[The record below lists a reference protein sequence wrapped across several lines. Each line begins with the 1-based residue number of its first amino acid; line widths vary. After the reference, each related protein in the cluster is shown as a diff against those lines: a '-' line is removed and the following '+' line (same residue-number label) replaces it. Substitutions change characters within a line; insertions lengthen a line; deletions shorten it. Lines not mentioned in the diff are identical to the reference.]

1 MTQTLEERVR
11 YLEHQVAFLTHQVNS
26 LGHGAPQPGPVVAPP
41 HEQPESPVERQPV
54 APPNAILQPPAR
66 RSAFQ
71 PREVQSGR
79 VLAFVGSIAVILGI
93 AFLVALAI
101 EQGWI
106 GETARVVIA
115 AVAASALL
123 AGGTWLY
130 ERKGKTQ
137 AALAMVATAIA
148 GLYLTLT
155 AATVLYDLVPMPVAL
170 PLALGI
176 GAVATAI
183 AVRVNSRTV
192 AAIGIGGTLLAPL
205 LGNAFTAAGMGFLAL
220 ASASAAAVLVW
231 RRWPWLMVGASTV
244 SLAQVALWATGGPP
258 DLRLVAVLTVFAA
271 LNLAIALGYGWRTQG
286 LAHPSSLVLVPFGAL
301 VMGAL
306 GYFGLPHASG
316 QWAGGAWLVALAAGH
331 AVLAGIAL
339 VRRWGSEDMALLV
352 LGTALLVGDVAF
364 GVLAG
369 GWVLA
374 VGWAASA
381 TGFAVVAHRYTTR
394 SAPLELTVGGQL
406 ALAIGHVLLFEAP
419 PHLLVDG
426 PVSGP
431 GPLAALA
438 TVVVGAFASARLI
451 VPERRVVREAFDA
464 LSMLAL
470 AYATA
475 VSLDGAALLA
485 TWAGVSLM
493 LARAAAL
500 LADRVAKVGSLGFLA
515 LLAAHVMVFEAPLSA
530 LIYGVEDMLAA
541 AFGLLLL
548 VVVAVTQW
556 RDLPSGSRLR
566 TVVGA
571 VAAVALLYLG
581 SAAIVSAFQPG
592 PGAIRTGLDVDIR
605 QQGQA
610 LLSAFW
616 GMCGF
621 AALWLGLRLRTPI
634 VRLGGLALLAL
645 ATGKVFL
652 YDLSA
657 LGSVYRIGSF
667 IALGLLLLTAAFVYQ
682 RAAAREPERPS
693 PGLPS

>member
-1 MTQTLEERVR
+1 MSQALEKRVR
-11 YLEHQVAFLTHQVNS
+11 HLEHQVAFLTYQLNS
-26 LGHGAPQPGPVVAPP
+26 GGDRAPQPEPLVVPPQAPLEDSRETPPVRPT
-41 HEQPESPVERQPV
+41 
-54 APPNAILQPPAR
+54 L
-66 RSAFQ
+66 Q

-79 VLAFVGSIAVILGI
+79 LLALVGSIAVILGI

-130 ERKGKTQ
+130 ERKGRTQ
-137 AALAMVATAIA
+137 AALAMVATGIA

-155 AATVLYDLVPMPVAL
+155 AATVLYGLIPKLVAL

-183 AVRVNSRTV
+183 AVRANSRTV

-205 LGNAFTAAGMGFLAL
+205 LGNALTAAGMGFLAL

-231 RRWPWLMVGASTV
+231 RRWPWLMVGASAV

-258 DLRLVAVLTVFAA
+258 SLRLVAVLTVFAG
-271 LNLAIALGYGWRTQG
+271 LNLAIALGYGWRTRG
-286 LAHPSSLVLVPFGAL
+286 SAHPSSLVLVPLGAL
-301 VMGAL
+301 VLGAL
-306 GYFGLPHASG
+306 GYFGLALAEG
-316 QWAGGAWLVALAAGH
+316 QEAGGVWLVALATGH
-331 AVLAGIAL
+331 AVLAGTAL
-339 VRRWGSEDMALLV
+339 VRRWGSEDIALLIF
-352 LGTALLVGDVAF
+352 GTALLVGDVAF

-381 TGFAVVAHRYTTR
+381 TGFAVVARRYTPR
-394 SAPLELTVGGQL
+394 SELLEVSVGGQL
-406 ALAIGHVLLFEAP
+406 ALAIGHVLMFEAP
-419 PHLLVDG
+419 PQLLVDG
-426 PVSGP
+426 GVSGP

-438 TVVVGAFASARLI
+438 AVVVGAFASARL
-451 VPERRVVREAFDA
+451 VAAERRMVRGALDA

-485 TWAGVSLM
+485 AWAGASLM
-493 LARAAAL
+493 LARADEL
-500 LADRVAKVGSLGFLA
+500 LADRVARVGSLGFLA
-515 LLAAHVMVFEAPLSA
+515 LLAAHVLVFEARLSA
-530 LIYGVEDMLAA
+530 LAYGVEDLVAA

-548 VVVAVTQW
+548 VAVAVMQW
-556 RDLPSGSRLR
+556 RDLPSRSTLR
-566 TVVGA
+566 AVLGA

-581 SAAIVSAFQPG
+581 SVAIVTAFQPG

-616 GMCGF
+616 GLCGF
-621 AALWLGLRLRTPI
+621 AALWLGLRMRTPI
-634 VRLGGLALLAL
+634 IRLGGLALLAL

-667 IALGLLLLTAAFVYQ
+667 IALGLLLLTAAFIYQ
-682 RAAAREPERPS
+682 RATAPEPERPYS
-693 PGLPS
+693 DVPS